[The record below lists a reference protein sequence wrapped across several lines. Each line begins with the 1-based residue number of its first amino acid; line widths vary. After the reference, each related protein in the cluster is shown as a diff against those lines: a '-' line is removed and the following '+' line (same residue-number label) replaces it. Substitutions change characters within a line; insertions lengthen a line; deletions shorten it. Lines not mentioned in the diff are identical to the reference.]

1 MAKSVL
7 NVEPRVRT
15 GKGGSR
21 KVRADGLVPA
31 VVYGKGIETLN
42 LRVDPKALQQATA
55 TEAGWNTLITLK
67 GDGPYDGKV
76 VVLKDMQID
85 AIRREPKHV
94 DFYALDMKKKIAFMV
109 PVSPQGKSKGEKEG
123 GTLQLVRHELEVF
136 CLPTNIPPSIEINVE
151 ELEVGDAVHIDE
163 VSFPEGA
170 ESRHDVNFTV
180 LTVVSRMAEEVEE
193 VEEEELLEGELAE
206 EGSEEAEQGSEE
218 AEEA

>member
-31 VVYGKGIETLN
+31 VVYGKGIEAFN
-42 LRVDPKALQQATA
+42 LRVDPKALQQAIA
-55 TEAGWNTLITLK
+55 TEAGWNTLVTLK
-67 GDGPYDGKV
+67 GDGPFDGKV

-85 AIRREPKHV
+85 PIRREPKHV
-94 DFYALDMKKKIAFMV
+94 DFYALDLKKKILFMV

-136 CLPTNIPPSIEINVE
+136 CLPTNIPPAIEINVE
-151 ELEVGDAVHIDE
+151 DLEVGDVVHIDE
-163 VSFPEGA
+163 VTLPEGV
-170 ESRHDVNFTV
+170 ESQHDINFTV
-180 LTVVSRMAEEVEE
+180 LTVVGRMAEEVEE
-193 VEEEELLEGELAE
+193 TDEEALEGVVSEGEEAAEEESG
-206 EGSEEAEQGSEE
+206 E